1 MYQIVSTISL
11 LIRIYLCY
19 LTIDKIPIFKDVL
32 SNFLFLNIFSL
43 YIILMI
49 ISRAIVDTFYD
60 RGDAPTFGA
69 IAYFVIYVIVLAV
82 MYLIMLFLTNIG
94 VLPI

>member
-1 MYQIVSTISL
+1 MYPIVSTISL

-19 LTIDKIPIFKDVL
+19 LTIDKIPIFKDTL
-32 SNFLFLNIFSL
+32 TNFLFLNFFSL

-49 ISRAIVDTFYD
+49 ISRAIVGTFYD
-60 RGDAPTFGA
+60 SGDAPTFGA